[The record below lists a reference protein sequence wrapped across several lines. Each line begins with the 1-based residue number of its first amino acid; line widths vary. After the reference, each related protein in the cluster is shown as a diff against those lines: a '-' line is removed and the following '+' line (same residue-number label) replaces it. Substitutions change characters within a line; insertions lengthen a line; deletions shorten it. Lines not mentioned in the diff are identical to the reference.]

1 VRRDDDPDR
10 VSSLGSARRDVSTRL
25 RLVESGDAAELA
37 AVVRASADH
46 LRPFEPSRTPEYYT
60 EAGQR
65 RTIGLLLAAAQT
77 GSSVP
82 FVITDDDGELLGRIT
97 LSGVTRGA
105 LQSCALGY
113 WVRADRTRQG
123 HATRAVGLAVDH
135 AFGRLG
141 LHRVQAETLPENTAS
156 QRALERN
163 GFVRY
168 GLAPQYIHIDGAWRD
183 HVMFQLLAPSA

>member
-1 VRRDDDPDR
+1 M
-10 VSSLGSARRDVSTRL
+10 STGTRL
-25 RLVESGDAAELA
+25 RPIELSDAAELA
-37 AVVRASADH
+37 AIVRASADH
-46 LRPFEPSRTPEYYT
+46 LRPFEPTRPDSYFT
-60 EAGQR
+60 ETGQR
-65 RTIGLLLAAAQT
+65 ATIGVLLAAAQK
-77 GSSVP
+77 GGSVP
-82 FVITDDDGELLGRIT
+82 FVIVGDDDELLGRIT

-135 AFGRLG
+135 AFRELG

-163 GFVRY
+163 GFERY
-168 GLAPQYIHIDGAWRD
+168 GFAPEYIRIAGEWRD
-183 HVMFQLLAPSA
+183 HVMFQVLAPDA

>member
-1 VRRDDDPDR
+1 MSRGFESHTLRTM
-10 VSSLGSARRDVSTRL
+10 SAGTRIRPIEL
-25 RLVESGDAAELA
+25 SDAAELA
-37 AVVRASADH
+37 ALVRASADH
-46 LRPFEPSRTPEYYT
+46 LRPFEPTRPDSYFT

-65 RTIGLLLAAAQT
+65 ATIGVLLAGAQN
-77 GSSVP
+77 GGSVP
-82 FVITDDDGELLGRIT
+82 FVIVGDDDELLGRIT

-113 WVRADRTRQG
+113 WIRADRTRQG

-135 AFGRLG
+135 AFRELG

-163 GFVRY
+163 GFERY
-168 GLAPQYIHIDGAWRD
+168 GFAPKYIRIAGEWRD
-183 HVMFQLLAPSA
+183 HVMFQVLAPDA